1 MAIQLPAEPRFST
14 TMPSPDPARER
25 ADKHALILDAAIRV
39 FAEKGFHRAR
49 ISDIADAAGV
59 ADGTIYL
66 YFRNKDDVLL
76 TIFEEKMGVLIDGL
90 RAELAPLDHPFDKV
104 RAFARYHFRMVRDN
118 PALAEV
124 LQIELRLS
132 NKFLKEYRPEKLW
145 EYLGIFAGLVRE
157 GQDMGVVRDHID
169 PFVLMWAFFGA
180 MDEIAMQWVLAKKHK
195 FNLEATAETVAEVFI
210 RGMAIEPRAGSE
222 ES

>member
-1 MAIQLPAEPRFST
+1 
-14 TMPSPDPARER
+14 MPGPEVRDR

-49 ISDIADAAGV
+49 IADIADEAGV

-90 RAELAPLDHPFDKV
+90 QAELANCTDVNDKI
-104 RAFARYHFRMVRDN
+104 RTFARYHFHMVETH

-145 EYLGIFAGLVRE
+145 LYLGIFASIVRE
-157 GQDMGVVRDHID
+157 GQDKGLLRPEMN
-169 PFVLMWAFFGA
+169 PFVMMWAFFGA
-180 MDEIAMQWVLAKKHK
+180 MDELAMQWVLAKKHK
-195 FNLEATAETVAEVFI
+195 FSLEATANAVADVFI
-210 RGMAIEPRAGSE
+210 RGLAMTPGPGKE
-222 ES
+222 ET